1 MNRLSLL
8 SILMLIVFTAC
19 TEEKRENDEMAGP
32 EPIAITDYS
41 DKTELFVEFD
51 PFVVNTPSTFLAHFT
66 YMDTF
71 KPFKEGYVEAC
82 LRFENKTKECFNVDA
97 PASEGI
103 FKPVAIPRQSGDA
116 KLSIAIKLGRINVTH
131 ELGTFK
137 VYESAEQIPLSKEAE
152 DESISYLKE
161 QQWKVEFE
169 TQTVKKRLLRESVS
183 TFAKI
188 EVPANQEYLLS
199 APVSGIVTLKEGV
212 TVGTKLE
219 KNMPVAYITPLL
231 GQKEDISTLRFEL
244 KKANTDLALKKYDHE
259 RLQKLKASNAV
270 SQNRLVIAEQEYEIA
285 KARLANVTQRL
296 KQFEAD
302 SDRNLGLSLNNPI
315 HGTVN
320 KLIALSG
327 SYVNE
332 GDAIA
337 HIINAEKL
345 WLNISIPQSDIS
357 KIGKP
362 LGAELLSA
370 ELANDESPLAFTAG
384 ENAKFIY
391 FNENIDPKTRCASL
405 LFEIDN
411 ASSILKSGAVYAARA
426 YTGKTVEALAIPE
439 SAVINDNGQHVVYIQ
454 VGGESFER
462 RNVQTG
468 LSDAG
473 YIEVHSGVNEGEH
486 IVSKGVYDV
495 LLSSIS
501 PAAAGHGHAH

>member
-1 MNRLSLL
+1 MNKLSLL
-8 SILMLIVFTAC
+8 SILMLLIFTAC
-19 TEEKRENDEMAGP
+19 TEEKKPAANDEMVGP

-51 PFVVNTPSTFLAHFT
+51 PFVINTPSTFLAHFT

-71 KPFKEGYVEAC
+71 KPFKEGRVEAC
-82 LRFENKTKECFNVDA
+82 LSFTDQTKECFNVDA
-97 PASEGI
+97 PAFEGI
-103 FKPVAIPRQSGDA
+103 FKPVAIPTQSGDA
-116 KLSIAIKLGRINVTH
+116 KLSIAIKLGNINVTH

-137 VYESAEQIPLSKEAE
+137 VYESAAQIPLSKEEE

-161 QQWKVEFE
+161 QQWKVEFA

-188 EVPANQEYLLS
+188 EVPANNEYLLS
-199 APVSGIVTLKEGV
+199 APVSGIVTLKEGIN
-212 TVGTKLE
+212 VGSKLE

-231 GQKEDISTLRFEL
+231 GQKEDISTLKFEL
-244 KKANTDLALKKYDHE
+244 EKAKTNLALKKYDYE
-259 RLQKLKASNAV
+259 RLQKLKADNAI
-270 SQNRLVIAEQEYEIA
+270 SQNRLVVAEQEYAVA
-285 KARLANVTQRL
+285 KAQLANVTQRL
-296 KQFEAD
+296 KQFDTD
-302 SDRNLGLSLNNPI
+302 SDKNLGLSLNNPI
-315 HGTVN
+315 NGTVN
-320 KLIALSG
+320 KLFALSG

-345 WLNISIPQSDIS
+345 WLNINIPQNDIS
-357 KIGKP
+357 KINEP
-362 LGAELLSA
+362 LGAELLMDA
-370 ELANDESPLAFTAG
+370 HALTFTAG

-391 FNENIDPKTRCASL
+391 FNGNIDPKTRCASL
-405 LFEIDN
+405 LFEVDN
-411 ASSILKSGAVYAARA
+411 ASSLLKSGAVYAAKA
-426 YTGKTVEALAIPE
+426 YTGKTIEALAIPK
-439 SAVINDNGQHVVYIQ
+439 SAIINDNGQHVVYIQ

-468 LSDAG
+468 LSDSG
-473 YIEVHSGVNEGEH
+473 YIEVFSGVNEGEH